1 MLIVKGKTFLIP
13 ALFLERWFLN
23 RLKKETGILR
33 LNRFKLNLYIWN
45 YNYTVIE
52 MFRVYRG
59 QTLLCTLRHTLISAF
74 TTFIYFQASWLAL
87 WSPSMYFK
95 RWMICFHVYV
105 AISLMIRPFP
115 LTSASFLLTA
125 DRHCSWEWLSW

>member
-1 MLIVKGKTFLIP
+1 MLTVKGKTFPIP
-13 ALFLERWFLN
+13 ALFLEWWFLN

-45 YNYTVIE
+45 YNYTVME
-52 MFRVYRG
+52 MFRVYQG
-59 QTLLCTLRHTLISAF
+59 QTLLCTLRHTLISAL
-74 TTFIYFQASWLAL
+74 TAFIYFQASWLAL

-115 LTSASFLLTA
+115 LTSASFPLTA